1 MLGRARYGRFAEN
14 LCLLYALGANNEA
27 TSHKVLHDMDAT
39 LTTFALFA
47 ILLLLLA
54 WMSRQVSLLTQEVI
68 YRITQSAD
76 LAMVVLFL
84 LYLPGI
90 LIHEASHWLMA
101 KVLGLKT
108 GKFRVWPRKRGR
120 HIGMGSVSVSRG
132 GAVADSLVGLAPL
145 MVGSFFV
152 AMVGEQVFQSYLLP
166 TLWQGGDWW
175 KGIQALLRVVTRQ
188 QDGFLW
194 SYLLFAVANAMLPSS
209 SDREPLR
216 SLLLYIVLFG
226 VLYILVD
233 SSGQFFL
240 QVTAWLAGPLATLV
254 NALFLVA
261 ILDAIVLGVLFSLRS
276 VLVVLRPT

>member
-1 MLGRARYGRFAEN
+1 M
-14 LCLLYALGANNEA
+14 LYALGTNYEA
-27 TSHKVLHDMDAT
+27 TSTKVLHEMDAT
-39 LTTFALFA
+39 LTTFTLFA
-47 ILLLLLA
+47 TLLLLLA
-54 WMSRQVSLLTQEVI
+54 WMSRQVSLLTQEVV
-68 YRITQSAD
+68 YRITQSAE

-90 LIHEASHWLMA
+90 IIHEASHWLVA
-101 KVLGLKT
+101 KMLGLKT

-145 MVGSFFV
+145 IVGSLLV
-152 AMVGEQVFQSYLLP
+152 AMIGEQVFQSNLLP
-166 TLWQGGDWW
+166 TLWQEGDWW
-175 KGIQALLRVVTRQ
+175 SGLHALFSVITRQ
-188 QDGFLW
+188 EDGFLW

-216 SLLLYIVLFG
+216 SLLRYIVLFG
-226 VLYILVD
+226 VLYILID

-240 QVTAWLAGPLATLV
+240 QVASWLTGPVATLV

-261 ILDAIVLGVLFSLRS
+261 LLDAIVIGVLFLLRS
-276 VLVVLRPT
+276 VLVVLRPA

>member
-1 MLGRARYGRFAEN
+1 MFAEN
-14 LCLLYALGANNEA
+14 LCLLYALWANNGA
-27 TSHKVLHDMDAT
+27 RSPKVLHDMDAT
-39 LTTFALFA
+39 LITFALFA

-54 WMSRQVSLLTQEVI
+54 WMSRQISLLTQEVV
-68 YRITQSAD
+68 YRLTQSAD
-76 LAMVVLFL
+76 LAMVALFL

-101 KVLGLKT
+101 KILGLKT

-120 HIGMGSVSVSRG
+120 HIGMGSVSVSHG
-132 GAVADSLVGLAPL
+132 GVVADSLVGLAPL
-145 MVGSFFV
+145 IVGSFFV
-152 AMVGEQVFQSYLLP
+152 AMVGEQVFQSNFLP
-166 TLWQGGDWW
+166 TLWQEGDW
-175 KGIQALLRVVTRQ
+175 GNGLQALLYAVTRQ
-188 QDGFLW
+188 EDGFLW

-226 VLYILVD
+226 VLYIFID

-240 QVTAWLAGPLATLV
+240 QVASWLTNPVAMLV

-261 ILDAIVLGVLFSLRS
+261 MLDAIVIGVLFLLRS
-276 VLVVLRPT
+276 ILVILRPT